1 MMVVALISCSP
12 FLNLV
17 SGKMRPSQINQSKLN
32 PTITRLSTKIAK
44 VVTSRRVLP
53 DQAFQKQ
60 QISICLQSNGT
71 HRLLG
76 YPANAETRRMI
87 EQAILA
93 QYEKVVAG
101 SEKANSGDR

>member
-1 MMVVALISCSP
+1 
-12 FLNLV
+12 
-17 SGKMRPSQINQSKLN
+17 
-32 PTITRLSTKIAK
+32 
-44 VVTSRRVLP
+44 LP